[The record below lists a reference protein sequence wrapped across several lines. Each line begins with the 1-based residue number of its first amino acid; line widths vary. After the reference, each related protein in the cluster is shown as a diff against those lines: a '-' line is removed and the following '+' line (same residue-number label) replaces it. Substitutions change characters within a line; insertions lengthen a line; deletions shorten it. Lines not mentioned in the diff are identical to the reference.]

1 MTEGTGDAGAP
12 GPALR
17 HPTEDDQPRIVALV
31 DEWFSGR
38 RIRHLV
44 GRSWFRHFGS
54 TSWLSIDET
63 GQPLGFLLGY
73 RSPDRPDEAAVHLVG
88 VHPNHRRRGIG
99 RNLVAMF
106 MADMQAAGARTVTAL
121 AWPGEPPSTA
131 FFRAVGFQ
139 PDDGPGSQ
147 NLFGTTA
154 FADYDGACE
163 DRIVFVLQLA
173 TDSPPTGVAAPD
185 A

>member
-1 MTEGTGDAGAP
+1 MTRTTDAG
-12 GPALR
+12 GGLR

-73 RSPDRPDEAAVHLVG
+73 RSPDRPDEAVVHLVG

-99 RNLVAMF
+99 RNLVGTF
-106 MADMQAAGARTVTAL
+106 IADMQAAGARSVTAL

-131 FFRAVGFQ
+131 FFRAVGFR
-139 PDDGPGSQ
+139 PNDGPGSQ

-154 FADYDGACE
+154 FADYDGAGE
-163 DRIVFVLQLA
+163 DRIVFVLQLP
-173 TDSPPTGVAAPD
+173 TDPPTAGVAGPD

>member
-1 MTEGTGDAGAP
+1 MTEGTGEAGAP

-38 RIRHLV
+38 RVRHLV

-54 TSWLSIDET
+54 TSWLAVDDT

-73 RSPDRPDEAAVHLVG
+73 RSPDRPDEAVVHLIG
-88 VHPNHRRRGIG
+88 VHPNQRRRGIG
-99 RNLVAMF
+99 RYLVATF
-106 MADMQAAGARTVTAL
+106 IADMQTAGARTVNAL

-139 PDDGPGSQ
+139 PDEGPGSQ

-154 FADYDGACE
+154 FADYDGAGE
-163 DRIVFVLQLA
+163 DRIVFVLQL
-173 TDSPPTGVAAPD
+173 PTEPTTNGVAAPD

>member
-1 MTEGTGDAGAP
+1 MTRTTVAGV
-12 GPALR
+12 GLR

-54 TSWLSIDET
+54 TSWLSIDDA

-73 RSPDRPDEAAVHLVG
+73 RSPDRPDEAVVHLVG

-99 RNLVAMF
+99 RTLVATF
-106 MADMQAAGARTVTAL
+106 TADMQAAGARTLTAL

-139 PDDGPGSQ
+139 PDAGPGSK

-154 FADYDGACE
+154 FADYDGAGE
-163 DRIVFVLQLA
+163 DRIVFVLRLPA
-173 TDSPPTGVAAPD
+173 DLPTTGVAAPD